1 MLLLIKLAIN
11 SHHFCKK
18 VDMELPLHALK
29 ELLYKMA
36 DDQLILGHRNSEW
49 TGFGPLLE
57 EDIAFSSMAQ
67 DKIGHSYALFQMLHE
82 LGESDP
88 DTVAFMRTSTL
99 FHNSI
104 LVELPN
110 GEYDFSLIR
119 HFLYD
124 TAEALR
130 FEMLQESSF
139 RPLADLSKKVKGEL
153 RYHTLHANTW
163 IKKLGNA
170 TDESISRLQHSLE
183 YALPYSLGM
192 FEKSPFEDEIIASG
206 IFVGEEILM
215 QEWLKKVSD
224 VISSTKLSLP
234 EFGTITPVYGGRTG
248 SHSEHLTMLLEEMS
262 EVFRIDP
269 GAEW

>member
-1 MLLLIKLAIN
+1 MEKL
-11 SHHFCKK
+11 
-18 VDMELPLHALK
+18 PLK

-36 DDQLILGHRNSEW
+36 DDQLIIGHRNSEW

-67 DKIGHSYALFQMLHE
+67 DKIGHSLALYSILHE

-88 DTVAFMRTSTL
+88 DTVAFTRNANQ

-104 LVELPN
+104 FTELPN
-110 GEYDFSLIR
+110 QEYDFSLVR

-130 FEMLQESSF
+130 FELLTNSTCE
-139 RPLADLSKKVKGEL
+139 PLAQVARKVRGEL
-153 RYHTLHANTW
+153 RYHTLHAKTW
-163 IKKLGNA
+163 MKQLGSA
-170 TDESISRLQHSLE
+170 TEESVGRLQKSLE
-183 YALPYSLGM
+183 QAMPYALGM
-192 FEKSPFEDEIIASG
+192 FEESPYENEIIEAG
-206 IFVGEEILM
+206 IFEGEKK
-215 QEWLKKVSD
+215 LKELWMAKVEET
-224 VISSTKLSLP
+224 ISQTSLHLP
-234 EFGTITPVYGGRTG
+234 DWKIVQPITGGRIGKHT
-248 SHSEHLTMLLEEMS
+248 EHLQPLLDEMS

>member
-1 MLLLIKLAIN
+1 M
-11 SHHFCKK
+11 HT
-18 VDMELPLHALK
+18 ALK

-67 DKIGHSYALFQMLHE
+67 DKVGHSQALYQLLHE
-82 LGESDP
+82 LGEQDP
-88 DTVAFMRTSTL
+88 DTVAFTRNAAQ

-124 TAEALR
+124 TAEAIR
-130 FEMLQESSF
+130 FEMLMDSSYQ
-139 RPLADLSKKVKGEL
+139 PLAQLARKVRGEL

-163 IKKLGNA
+163 VKQLGRA
-170 TDESISRLQHSLE
+170 TEESISRLQQSLMVAIP
-183 YALPYSLGM
+183 YAL
-192 FEKSPFEDEIIASG
+192 G
-206 IFVGEEILM
+206 IFEESPYEQQLIDEKIFGGEKVLMERWRERVEKVLSETQLVLPDWKLQTPIL
-215 QEWLKKVSD
+215 
-224 VISSTKLSLP
+224 
-234 EFGTITPVYGGRTG
+234 GGRMGT
-248 SHSEHLTMLLEEMS
+248 HSEYLQPLLDEMS

-269 GAEW
+269 TAEW